1 MIAGLRSGAVG
12 RVGWAGRALMM
23 EGRVLIMYT
32 YECWGSSGSR
42 TARSLDVRVRR
53 QTAWPRVWRVRWDGV
68 EVA

>member
-1 MIAGLRSGAVG
+1 VIAGLRSGAVG

-32 YECWGSSGSR
+32 YACWGSSGSC

-53 QTAWPRVWRVRWDGV
+53 QTAGSIGRVCG
-68 EVA
+68 EVGRG

>member
-32 YECWGSSGSR
+32 YECWGSSAG
-42 TARSLDVRVRR
+42 
-53 QTAWPRVWRVRWDGV
+53 PRVLAQHALSMCV
-68 EVA
+68 